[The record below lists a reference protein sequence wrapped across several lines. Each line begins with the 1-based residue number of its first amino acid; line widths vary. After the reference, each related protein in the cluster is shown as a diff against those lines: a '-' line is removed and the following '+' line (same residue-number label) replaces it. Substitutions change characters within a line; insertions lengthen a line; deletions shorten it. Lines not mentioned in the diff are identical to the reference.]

1 MRRNSPLSVAAAI
14 EIIHR
19 VRSRDTIEGALEM
32 EYRFTHRAMEHG
44 DFLEGIRAAIIDKD
58 RNPNWRH
65 GSFEDVTTIEVSSI
79 LMPLGENALNL
90 QGEEA

>member
-1 MRRNSPLSVAAAI
+1 MPPSFSNPAREWII
-14 EIIHR
+14 EVSSASAGVMGGR
-19 VRSRDTIEGALEM
+19 M
-32 EYRFTHRAMEHG
+32 P
-44 DFLEGIRAAIIDKD
+44 GIRAAIIDKD